1 MSTETAA
8 IRTQPIKYRIGGLP
22 MLNFDALLS
31 HEGQGHSSLH
41 KFAPELWRSNLA
53 ENFVVFEA
61 LQAL

>member
-1 MSTETAA
+1 
-8 IRTQPIKYRIGGLP
+8 